1 MDTLSVGCVRESWQG
16 VKPFGK
22 AAFVQDAKKRKNVQA
37 MTVIVSKL
45 QFLGFF
51 FFKVMEIKPATVP
64 EFFKDTLLI

>member
-51 FFKVMEIKPATVP
+51 SLK
-64 EFFKDTLLI
+64 